1 MYVSPRPSTMDS
13 LSRNHRGLPCNGFS
27 LPEPQGI
34 ALQWILSPYYL
45 PKDGITSSLGI
56 ISKLLRQTINKVLV
70 PNHVLVRPDTSYLV
84 LSPVVGGNE

>member
-1 MYVSPRPSTMDS
+1 MDS

-27 LPEPQGI
+27 LCRGVDY
-34 ALQWILSPYYL
+34 LSAMDSLSLLYYL